1 MKRFAQTTLWY
12 TAVGLIGPLVALLLT
27 PLYTRAIGVAGY
39 GTVDLLLSLW
49 QGAYTVALWGI
60 GTVLAGMYSA
70 SSDET
75 QRRTIVVSASAV
87 VVGLGLVI
95 GAGLLVSAPHI
106 GQLIARPETAE
117 AMPYLVGA
125 LPFAVVYTLFLSVFK
140 LRNDVRRVV
149 WSMIGLVVIT
159 AATRIGLVVWW
170 DGGVLGMIQAAALTN
185 LLMALLTLGLG
196 WTLVGPRVEVRVMQT
211 VLRTGL
217 PLLPVSLTGWVL
229 LYADRWLL
237 APQVDALALGHY
249 ALAVLVASL
258 LAFAIEPLKN
268 AWQPIALQPR
278 YRDDDAF
285 LALSYRVYLPVS
297 LLLVGVLV
305 LLAPALLWVIGGAA
319 ALPAAPYV
327 LALSSMP
334 VLGGVQMLLGI
345 RAVRDRRTTVF
356 GWGSL
361 IAALVN
367 LGVNISFIP
376 SYGVAAAA
384 WGTALAA
391 VAATV
396 VLGLRERESA
406 QAIAPLH
413 GIGAALC
420 WLGLLWWWGVA
431 GPTWWG
437 ALALG
442 VLAIGLVWSAVQP
455 IRELALRLQPE
466 LDDAGMPREVVVQ
479 DDAASREGSL

>member
-12 TAVGLIGPLVALLLT
+12 TAVGLIGPLVALILT

-39 GTVDLLLSLW
+39 GTVDILLSLW

-60 GTVLAGMYSA
+60 GTVIAGMYSA
-70 SSDET
+70 TSDEH
-75 QRRTIVVSASAV
+75 QRRTIIGSAGAV
-87 VVGLGLVI
+87 VIGTGLVI
-95 GAGLLVSAPHI
+95 GAGLLVGAPLI
-106 GQLIARPETAE
+106 GQAIARPETTE

-149 WSMIGLVVIT
+149 WSMIGLVVFT
-159 AATRIGLVVWW
+159 ASTRIAFVVWW
-170 DGGVLGMIQAAALTN
+170 DGGVVGMVQAAALTN
-185 LLMALLTLGLG
+185 MLMALLTLGLG
-196 WTLVGPRVEVRVMQT
+196 WSLVGQRVDVTVIKT

-217 PLLPVSLTGWVL
+217 PLLPVSVTGWVL

-268 AWQPIALQPR
+268 AWQPIALQPS
-278 YRDDDAF
+278 YRNDDAF
-285 LALSYRVYLPVS
+285 LALSYRVYLPVVM
-297 LLLVGVLV
+297 LLIGVLV
-305 LLAPALLWVIGGAA
+305 LLAPALLWVIGGVA
-319 ALPAAPYV
+319 ALPAATYV

-334 VLGGVQMLLGI
+334 LFGGVQMLLGI

-356 GWGSL
+356 GWGSVV
-361 IAALVN
+361 AAVLNVAVN
-367 LGVNISFIP
+367 VTFIP
-376 SYGVAAAA
+376 TYGVAAAA
-384 WGTALAA
+384 WGTAVAA
-391 VAATV
+391 AAATV
-396 VLGLRERESA
+396 VLGLRERDTA
-406 QAIAPLH
+406 RAIAPLH
-413 GIGAALC
+413 GVGTAFL

-442 VLAIGLVWSAVQP
+442 ANAFALVGSAVRP
-455 IRELALRLQPE
+455 LRELTLRLKPE
-466 LDDAGMPREVVVQ
+466 LDDTGMPSEVVVQ
-479 DDAASREGSL
+479 DDTTSREGRL

>member
-12 TAVGLIGPLVALLLT
+12 TAVGLIGPLVALVLT

-39 GTVDLLLSLW
+39 GTVDILLSLW

-60 GTVLAGMYSA
+60 GTVLAGMYMA
-70 SSDET
+70 TSDEA
-75 QRRTIVVSASAV
+75 QRRTIIVSAGTV

-95 GAGLLVSAPHI
+95 GAGLLVCAPLI
-106 GQLIARPETAE
+106 GQIIARPETTE

-159 AATRIGLVVWW
+159 ASTRIGLVVWW
-170 DGGVLGMIQAAALTN
+170 DGGVVGMVQAAALTN
-185 LLMALLTLGLG
+185 MLMALLTIGLG
-196 WTLVGPRVEVRVMQT
+196 WSLVGQRVDVRVIKT

-285 LALSYRVYLPVS
+285 LALSYRVYMPVV
-297 LLLVGVLV
+297 LLSIGVLV

-334 VLGGVQMLLGI
+334 LLGGVQMLLGI
-345 RAVRDRRTTVF
+345 RAVRDGRTAVF
-356 GWGSL
+356 GWGSMV
-361 IAALVN
+361 AAVVN
-367 LGVNISFIP
+367 LGVNIMFIP

-391 VAATV
+391 AAATV
-396 VLGLRERESA
+396 VLGLRERDTTR
-406 QAIAPLH
+406 AIVPLH
-413 GIGAALC
+413 GVGTALL

-442 VLAIGLVWSAVQP
+442 ATALGLVWSAVRP
-455 IRELALRLQPE
+455 LRELARRLKPE
-466 LDDAGMPREVVVQ
+466 LDDTGMPSEVVVQ
-479 DDAASREGSL
+479 DDTARREGIL